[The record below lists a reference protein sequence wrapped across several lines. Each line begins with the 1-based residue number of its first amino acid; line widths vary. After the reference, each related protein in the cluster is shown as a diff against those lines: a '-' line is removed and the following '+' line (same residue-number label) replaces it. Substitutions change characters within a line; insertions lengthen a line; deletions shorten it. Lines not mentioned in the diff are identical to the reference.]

1 MVEKKTGKM
10 KRRTIYIWVWMI
22 VAAAICSALGLLAVY
37 NPLST
42 KPVLTV
48 SIQPQRYFLEKIVGD
63 KFDVLCL
70 LAQGSNPEAYE
81 PSFSHLMN
89 LEKSRAYF
97 CMGNIGFELAI
108 LNRVKNNNPELQIID
123 TSEGIDYLRG
133 THAGVLEHSHGHKH
147 SHSHEVDPHVW
158 TSVVNAK
165 IIAQN
170 MYKAVLEL
178 DSHNKKYYTK
188 NYNALLSE
196 LVELENEMNRELSA
210 VKGEAFAVWHP
221 SLSYFAR
228 DYGLTQIAME
238 NEGKE
243 VPAAVLKSEIDMA
256 RNHGVKVLFYQ
267 KEFDSR
273 QIQTINEQLNAVMV
287 EINPMSYEWAEE
299 MRRITNAL
307 TGK

>member
-1 MVEKKTGKM
+1 M
-10 KRRTIYIWVWMI
+10 IWLALL
-22 VAAAICSALGLLAVY
+22 VATMSVIGAVSSCSPMA
-37 NPLST
+37 T
-42 KPVLTV
+42 KPIIAV

-81 PSFSHLMN
+81 PSFNHLMN
-89 LEKSRAYF
+89 LEKSKAYF

-108 LNRVKNNNPELQIID
+108 LNRVKTNNPELQIIN
-123 TSEGIDYLRG
+123 TSEGIDYLHG
-133 THAGVLEHSHGHKH
+133 THSGVLADEHEHHHG
-147 SHSHEVDPHVW
+147 HSHEVDPHVW
-158 TSVVNAK
+158 TSVENAK

-188 NYNALLSE
+188 NYNALVAE
-196 LVELENEMNRELSA
+196 LLELENELNGKMEG
-210 VKGEAFAVWHP
+210 VKGITFAVWHP

-243 VPAAVLKSEIDMA
+243 VPAAVLKKEIDMA
-256 RNHGVKVLFYQ
+256 REQNVKVLFFQ

-273 QIQTINEQLNAVMV
+273 QIQTINEQLGATMV
-287 EINPMSYEWAEE
+287 EINPMAYEWADE
-299 MRRITNAL
+299 MRKIADAL
-307 TGK
+307 TAQR